1 MFLEF
6 QIKIVKKNL
15 NHFKKIW
22 ENFSLN
28 QDLDVASK
36 EN

>member
-1 MFLEF
+1 LEENLSK
-6 QIKIVKKNL
+6 KISTTEEE
-15 NHFKKIW
+15 KIW
-22 ENFSLN
+22 EKNCLN